1 MKIENTKNFP
11 EGNSGATK
19 SETAPTRRTR
29 KDFVGIKKLLQN
41 EGVLILIII
50 SLLVILVFFKFN
62 PLSFKSNGL
71 PSAEIIVL
79 NGCEECFDIN
89 KIIQSLEDQGNF
101 NIKEIKNVSY
111 DSKEGK
117 SIIEKYEIKKI
128 PALILKSR
136 KIEEINIGVP
146 ENMISKGKN
155 YILFEETAPY
165 LDLNSG
171 EVKGIVNLKEIFD
184 SSCKDCANPSNIQK
198 QLERLNVKIGNYEKI
213 DYLSTEG
220 QEIIKKNNI
229 NFLPV
234 IFISKNIEEYWWT
247 FNNLKD
253 FLIASGEYYFFK
265 EPIAPYKE
273 ISTGKI
279 KGKVN
284 ITYITNKSCEDCFNV
299 TQLKDVF
306 GGTGIYIF
314 SERYVDVN
322 NAEGKNLL
330 EIYNIT
336 AIPTV
341 VLSSEIND
349 YTSIKDVLEQVGT
362 FEKDNNYVFRKLD
375 ILKVKYQ
382 KTGNE
387 RR

>member
-1 MKIENTKNFP
+1 MKIEN
-11 EGNSGATK
+11 
-19 SETAPTRRTR
+19 
-29 KDFVGIKKLLQN
+29 IKKSLQN
-41 EGVLILIII
+41 EGILILIIVG
-50 SLLVILVFFKFN
+50 LLVILVFFKFN

-71 PSAEIIVL
+71 ASAEIIVL
-79 NGCEECFDIN
+79 NGCGECFDIN
-89 KIIQSLEDQGNF
+89 KITQSLKDQGNF
-101 NIKEIKNVSY
+101 DIEEVTNLNY

-117 SIIEKYEIKKI
+117 SVIEKYKIQKI

-136 KIEEINIGVP
+136 KIEEINIGIP

-165 LDLNSG
+165 FDLNSK
-171 EVKGIVNLKEIFD
+171 EVEGVVNLKEISD

-198 QLERLNVKIGNYEKI
+198 QLESSGVKIGDYKKI
-213 DYLSTEG
+213 DYFSTEG

-234 IFISKNIEEYWWT
+234 IFISKNIEKYWWT
-247 FNNLKD
+247 FSNLKD
-253 FLIASGEYYFFK
+253 FLTASGEYYFFK

-284 ITYITNKSCEDCFNV
+284 LTYITDKSCEDCFNV

-306 GGTGIYIF
+306 GGIGIYIS
-314 SERYVDVN
+314 SERYVDVS
-322 NAEGKNLL
+322 NADGKNLL
-330 EIYNIT
+330 KAYNIT
-336 AIPTV
+336 AIPTG

-349 YTSIKDVLEQVGT
+349 YTSVKEILKQVGT
-362 FEKDNNYVFRKLD
+362 FEKDNIYVFRKLD
-375 ILKVKYQ
+375 VLKVKYQ
-382 KTGNE
+382 KIENE
-387 RR
+387 RG